1 MNERVHRYL
10 DGELPLSEL
19 TETEAAEARRMET
32 FAAELR
38 RERAETETA
47 DLVAGVMRTI
57 ATGADAADGFE
68 AAGFEAA
75 GRASADDRT
84 TGPGAGPRR
93 LAGWLLGKRQVS
105 FTLRPV
111 YAVAAVLLLL
121 FAGSQLE
128 LASPTTSPDAPVTA
142 AGDDPTVFV
151 RFEISAPDAR
161 SVRLAGSFSD
171 WSPEIELDPIGNG
184 RWMALVPLRPGVHDY
199 AFRVDG
205 SRWVTDPSAPRV
217 ADGFGGFNSRLSLVV
232 ANS

>member
-1 MNERVHRYL
+1 MNERVHAYL

-19 TETEAAEARRMET
+19 TDSEAAEARRMEA
-32 FAAELR
+32 FVEELKN
-38 RERAETETA
+38 ERAETRHA
-47 DLVAGVMRTI
+47 DLSSAVMTRI
-57 ATGADAADGFE
+57 EAGADAPAAE
-68 AAGFEAA
+68 AGF
-75 GRASADDRT
+75 GL
-84 TGPGAGPRR
+84 RR
-93 LAGWLLGKRQVS
+93 FAGWLLGKRQVS
-105 FTLRPV
+105 FALRPV
-111 YAVAAVLLLL
+111 TALAAILLLL
-121 FAGSQLE
+121 FAASQWD
-128 LASPTTSPDAPVTA
+128 LASLASIDRDPAATA
-142 AGDDPTVFV
+142 AGADPAVFV
-151 RFEISAPDAR
+151 RFELTAPGAE